1 MAHNLWASHSNYAE
15 NNINISL
22 VAVRFYFRYIFITIM
37 ASFQSFQGLNRRIT
51 LLIYRGI
58 NNIDSRDVR
67 WIGNRKLP
75 KSGEEYL
82 E

>member
-22 VAVRFYFRYIFITIM
+22 VALRFYFRYIFITIM
-37 ASFQSFQGLNRRIT
+37 ASFQSFQGLSRRIT
-51 LLIYRGI
+51 LLMYRGI
-58 NNIDSRDVR
+58 NDIDSRDIR
-67 WIGNRKLP
+67 WMGHRKLP
-75 KSGEEYL
+75 TSGEGGL